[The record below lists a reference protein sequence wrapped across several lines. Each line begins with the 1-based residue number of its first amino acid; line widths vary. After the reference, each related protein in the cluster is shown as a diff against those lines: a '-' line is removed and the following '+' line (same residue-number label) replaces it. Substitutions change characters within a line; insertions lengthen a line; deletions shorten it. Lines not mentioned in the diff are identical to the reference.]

1 MTSASKCVTAP
12 MKPDHVEN
20 NLSLH
25 QQQHPLLRRLAAR
38 AMGMTGADIERIV
51 REARLNARRERRSMT
66 LEDIETGL
74 RLHRPRTSP
83 EKLMR
88 NAVHEAG
95 HALVHY
101 VLGLGP
107 IDGVTAESGKGAFGS
122 LGFTLDRA
130 DTRGWVDDVLT
141 MFLAGR
147 AAELVILGEV
157 TAGAGGTPD
166 SDLARATEIAL
177 ALERTDGLGSDLPL
191 LYRPSVNSTA
201 VLDGDRDL
209 ASRVHAHL
217 VRAQTRASEIIA
229 RHRAALEALAAALVE
244 AQALEGAE
252 VVRILEAAG
261 AKSAA
266 R

>member
-1 MTSASKCVTAP
+1 MTSASKCLTGLMTVNHAEKT
-12 MKPDHVEN
+12 
-20 NLSLH
+20 LSL
-25 QQQHPLLRRLAAR
+25 QPQQHPLLRRLAAR

-51 REARLNARRERRSMT
+51 REARLNARRERRVMT

-74 RLHRPRTSP
+74 RLHRPRPSP

-95 HALVHY
+95 HALIHH
-101 VLGLGP
+101 VLGLGL

-157 TAGAGGTPD
+157 TAGAGGAPD
-166 SDLARATEIAL
+166 SDLARATEVAL

-191 LYRPSVNSTA
+191 LYRPSANSTA
-201 VLDGDRDL
+201 VLDHDRDL
-209 ASRVHAHL
+209 ARRVHAHL
-217 VRAQTRASEIIA
+217 ERAQARAGEIIT

-261 AKSAA
+261 AISAV

>member
-1 MTSASKCVTAP
+1 MTSAPKTVTAP
-12 MKPDHVEN
+12 MGVNQADN
-20 NLSLH
+20 NLSL
-25 QQQHPLLRRLAAR
+25 QPQQHPMLRRLAAR

-51 REARLNARRERRSMT
+51 REARLSARRDRRVMT

-74 RLHRPRTSP
+74 RLHRPRPSP
-83 EKLMR
+83 EKLR
-88 NAVHEAG
+88 QNAVHEAG
-95 HALVHY
+95 HALVHH

-122 LGFTLDRA
+122 LGFSMDRT
-130 DTRGWVDDVLT
+130 DTREWVDDVLA

-147 AAELVILGEV
+147 AAELMILGEA

-166 SDLARATEIAL
+166 SDLSRATEIAL

-191 LYRPSVNSTA
+191 LYRPSMNSTA

-217 VRAQTRASEIIA
+217 ERAQAKAGEIIT
-229 RHRAALEALAAALVE
+229 RHRAALEALAAALVQV
-244 AQALEGAE
+244 QALEGAE

-261 AKSAA
+261 ASTQV